1 MHVEQNLLDSV
12 SEKLKTQNAIRASLI
27 CPIFT
32 PVFLVLWYALVEVDT
47 TLAPVMLTLSGVL
60 IGAIVRVFGKGY
72 GFVFSIIGLCNHLLL
87 VLAAFALDLTMIP
100 NNTLWAT
107 VYFLFYTSGAALSV
121 YLSKTRV
128 AFYEHKAYYKL
139 VELNRHNSF
148 KMVKNRWFVAVPIAS
163 ISTFI
168 TLSITAVVV
177 SEYRFQNEKQE
188 EVAKLNLAYE
198 QKNNRA
204 IDVSPSSLSSI
215 STELALKHA
224 FAFYKGYFPAK
235 SWQKT
240 KPYPR
245 SSYKTKT
252 ILNFLI
258 NARNEAR
265 AKFIL
270 GIIELKA
277 GGIALI
283 VEAAKQGDIYAKIFQ
298 AKQFGCEKE
307 TQLAIKKL
315 NVLRTI
321 TTQQNE
327 LAYIT
332 EVLDEGFNEQ
342 TCDMDFNMPDFLME
356 YVF

>member
-12 SEKLKTQNAIRASLI
+12 SAKLKTQNAIRASLI
-27 CPIFT
+27 CSTFAPI
-32 PVFLVLWYALVEVDT
+32 FLVLWYTLVEVDT
-47 TLAPVMLTLSGVL
+47 TLAPVMLTLSGIL
-60 IGAIVRVFGKGY
+60 IGAIVRFFGKGY
-72 GFVFSIIGLCNHLLL
+72 GFAFSIVGFCNHLLL

-107 VYFLFYTSGAALSV
+107 VYFLFYASGAALSV
-121 YLSKTRV
+121 YLSKARV

-139 VELNRHNSF
+139 VELEQHNSF
-148 KMVKNRWFVAVPIAS
+148 KAFKNRWFTAVPIAS
-163 ISTFI
+163 TATFI
-168 TLSITAVVV
+168 TLSITAVAV
-177 SEYRFQNEKQE
+177 SEYRFQSKKQD
-188 EVAKLNLAYE
+188 EVAKQNLAYE
-198 QKNNRA
+198 QKNKRA

-252 ILNFLI
+252 ILNFLV

-277 GGIALI
+277 GGMALI
-283 VEAAKQGDIYAKIFQ
+283 KEAAKQGDIYAKVFQ

-307 TQLAIKKL
+307 THLAIKKL
-315 NVLRTI
+315 KILRTI
-321 TTQQNE
+321 TTEENE

-332 EVLDEGFNEQ
+332 KVLNKGFNEQ
-342 TCDMDFNMPDFLME
+342 ACDVDINTPDFLME